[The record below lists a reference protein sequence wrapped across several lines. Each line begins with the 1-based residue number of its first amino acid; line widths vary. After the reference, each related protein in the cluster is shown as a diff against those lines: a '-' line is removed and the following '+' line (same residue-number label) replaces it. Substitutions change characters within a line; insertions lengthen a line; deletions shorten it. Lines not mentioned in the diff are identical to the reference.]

1 MDVRDVVLTI
11 FSITLGIMLVGYL
24 LVPVATDVVGT
35 IANPTW
41 QTLVKLVVTF
51 SIVLLLLIRSA
62 RVKSSQIE
70 SAAVANFS
78 FS

>member
-51 SIVLLLLIRSA
+51 SIVLLLLIAVYGFSGEK
-62 RVKSSQIE
+62 KSR
-70 SAAVANFS
+70 
-78 FS
+78 

>member
-11 FSITLGIMLVGYL
+11 FSISLGIMLVGYL
-24 LVPVATDVVGT
+24 LIPISVDVLAT

-51 SIVLLLLIRSA
+51 SIVLLLLIG
-62 RVKSSQIE
+62 VYG
-70 SAAVANFS
+70 FS
-78 FS
+78 GERKTR

>member
-11 FSITLGIMLVGYL
+11 FSISLGIMLVGYL
-24 LVPVATDVVGT
+24 LIPISVDVLGT

-51 SIVLLLLIRSA
+51 SIVLLLLIG
-62 RVKSSQIE
+62 VYG
-70 SAAVANFS
+70 FS
-78 FS
+78 GERKTR